1 MSTLE
6 VIGFGCQR
14 CIGLLKNTEEALRQS
29 GRTDPVEKVTDYN
42 RILTL
47 NPWALPAL
55 AIDGKVVVAGRL
67 ATPTEIRRLLIT
79 NPDGSN
85 LSATR
90 SLGERS

>member
-6 VIGFGCQR
+6 VVGFGCRR

-29 GRTDPVEKVTDYN
+29 GRTDPVEKVTNCN

-47 NPWALPAL
+47 DPWALPAL
-55 AIDGKVVVAGRL
+55 AVDGKVVVAGCL
-67 ATPTEIRRLLIT
+67 ATTAEIRQLLVT
-79 NPDGSN
+79 KPDKSN

-90 SLGERS
+90 SPGERP